1 MRHFMTGAAALALTA
16 ASVQAPAV
24 DAAPAG
30 QTRDLANALASESE
44 SLHKSILT
52 LDTHLDSPANL
63 DRPGWRMTDRHD
75 VLDDSTQVDLPR
87 MIEGGL
93 DGGFW
98 VIYTDQGPNDAQ
110 GYAAALAHALKRLH
124 QIHDFV
130 AAAPDQFALATRAAE
145 AAAIAASGKRIVYIS
160 MENSYPL
167 GMDIA
172 NLEAFYQLGLRMAG
186 PVHNGTNQLAD
197 STNGDAHYGGLS
209 DLGRAWVEEAN
220 RLGIIIDASHSS
232 DATFDQLLA
241 LSRAPIILSHSG
253 PKALHDHPR
262 NLDDARL
269 KALAAKGGVI
279 QVNSLF
285 LSPDLPRP
293 GVEAMAQEMRNAD
306 SLPPAQ
312 RAALLAR
319 WAAVNA
325 AEPRSSSDFDR
336 YMQAIF
342 HCIDLMGVDHVG
354 IGADW
359 DGGGGVGGLNQIS
372 QIPKITQALLARGLS
387 PAEIEK
393 IWSGNVLRVMAEAEK
408 VAQAGPA
415 GRR

>member
-1 MRHFMTGAAALALTA
+1 MIALALALALA
-16 ASVQAPAV
+16 ATPAPSHAQALP
-24 DAAPAG
+24 DAA
-30 QTRDLANALASESE
+30 RVHD
-44 SLHKSILT
+44 SLLT
-52 LDTHLDSPANL
+52 LDTHLDSPANF
-63 DRPGWRMTDRHD
+63 DQPGWRITDRHD
-75 VLDDSTQVDLPR
+75 VLHDTTQVDLPR

-98 VIYTDQGPNDAQ
+98 VIYTDQGPSDAQ
-110 GYAAALAHALKRLH
+110 GYAWALAHALKRLH

-130 AAAPDQFALATRAAE
+130 AANPQSFALATSSADAAR
-145 AAAIAASGKRIVYIS
+145 IAASGRRIVYIS

-167 GMDIA
+167 GTDIA
-172 NLEAFYQLGLRMAG
+172 NLEAFHQLGLRMAG

-197 STNGDAHYGGLS
+197 STNGAAVHGGLS
-209 DLGRAWVEEAN
+209 DLGKAWVKEAN
-220 RLGIIIDASHSS
+220 RLGIIIDASHAADSS
-232 DATFDQLLA
+232 FDQLLS

-293 GVEAMAQEMRNAD
+293 TVDALRPRMATAA
-306 SLPPAQ
+306 SLPPTE
-312 RAALLAR
+312 RAALMQQ
-319 WAAVNA
+319 WAAANA
-325 AEPRSSSDFDR
+325 AEPRSGTDFDR

-342 HCIDLMGVDHVG
+342 YCIDLVGVDHVG

-359 DGGGGVGGLNQIS
+359 DGGGGVIGLDQIS
-372 QIPKITQALLARGLS
+372 QIPKITEALLARGLS
-387 PAEIEK
+387 RADIEK
-393 IWSGNVLRVMAEAEK
+393 IWSGNVLRVMAEVER
-408 VAQAGPA
+408 VAARP
-415 GRR
+415 